1 MLEVRFKELIL
12 LYGLSQ
18 GLSETTQ
25 ATQITQCKEWY
36 SIKNLPTNKSPGSDG
51 FIGKFYQMF
60 REELIPFHLKLFQK
74 IVENGILVNSF
85 YESSITQ
92 IPKPNKYITKIRKL

>member
-1 MLEVRFKELIL
+1 MMEVRFKELIL

-60 REELIPFHLKLFQK
+60 REELTS
-74 IVENGILVNSF
+74 ILMKVKS
-85 YESSITQ
+85 ESESHSVVSDSLQ
-92 IPKPNKYITKIRKL
+92 PHGL

>member
-1 MLEVRFKELIL
+1 MMEVRFKELIL

-36 SIKNLPTNKSPGSDG
+36 GIKNLPTNKSPGSDG

-60 REELIPFHLKLFQK
+60 REELTSILLMKVK
-74 IVENGILVNSF
+74 SESENHSVVSDSLQPHGL
-85 YESSITQ
+85 
-92 IPKPNKYITKIRKL
+92 